1 MALAE
6 ERKLIFKGKG
16 MAYSVFPGDDV
27 EFRHGGG
34 GGSGSWAGSWMAGTV
49 SAPGTSMIAGSARPN
64 SLRIV
69 LPSDLWPSA
78 RVN

>member
-34 GGSGSWAGSWMAGTV
+34 GGFGSWAGS
-49 SAPGTSMIAGSARPN
+49 
-64 SLRIV
+64 
-69 LPSDLWPSA
+69 
-78 RVN
+78 